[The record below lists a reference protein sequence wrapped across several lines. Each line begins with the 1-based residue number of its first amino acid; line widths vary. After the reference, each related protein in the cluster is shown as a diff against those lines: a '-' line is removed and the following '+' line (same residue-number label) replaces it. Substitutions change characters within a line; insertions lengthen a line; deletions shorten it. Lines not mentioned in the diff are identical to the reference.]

1 MKGKYLQALAA
12 LNAANKIE
20 GSQTQVAPRVK
31 ELKEKVTGVE
41 LRDDLKVI
49 MEDALKRLETV
60 QNGI

>member
-1 MKGKYLQALAA
+1 LQALAA

-20 GSQTQVAPRVK
+20 RGQIQVAHRVK
-31 ELKEKVTGVE
+31 ELKEKVAGVE

-49 MEDALKRLETV
+49 MEDALKKLETV

>member
-20 GSQTQVAPRVK
+20 GGQIQVAHRVK
-31 ELKEKVTGVE
+31 ELKEKVAGVE

-49 MEDALKRLETV
+49 MEDALKKLETL

>member
-20 GSQTQVAPRVK
+20 RGQIQVAHRVK
-31 ELKEKVTGVE
+31 ELKEKVAGVE

-49 MEDALKRLETV
+49 MEDALKKLETV

>member
-1 MKGKYLQALAA
+1 MQALAA

-20 GSQTQVAPRVK
+20 GGQIQVAHRVK
-31 ELKEKVTGVE
+31 ELKEKVAGVE

-49 MEDALKRLETV
+49 MEDALKKLETL